1 MPSSKLVRD
10 VEGFAG
16 KASLYR
22 LSEVIEYGFGDE
34 TTYTEYVIA
43 STANAPFTGIETY
56 IFPAD
61 EGGNILD
68 WGELPGSQRGTTSHA
83 EVLSDAGYPLD
94 E

>member
-10 VEGFAG
+10 VEGFTG

-22 LSEVIEYGFGDE
+22 LSEIIEYGFGDE
-34 TTYTEYVIA
+34 TNHTGYVIA
-43 STANAPFTGIETY
+43 STAIDPFTGIQTY

-61 EGGNILD
+61 EDGNVLD
-68 WGELPGSQRGTTSHA
+68 WGELTGSRKGTTSHA
-83 EVLSDAGYPLD
+83 EVLSGAGYPLD